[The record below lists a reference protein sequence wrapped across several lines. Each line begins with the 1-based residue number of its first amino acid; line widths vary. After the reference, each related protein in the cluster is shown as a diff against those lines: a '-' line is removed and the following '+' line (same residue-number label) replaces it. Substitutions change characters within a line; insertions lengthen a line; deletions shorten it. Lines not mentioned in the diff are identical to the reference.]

1 MTTRPK
7 AMNAMTSPAS
17 HAKPASRSVFERW
30 GRSGPTSPPA
40 PSSAS
45 WSRYPAVPRAGP
57 TSAPA
62 GVAARPDGTV
72 TGVPRRWLRLEGA
85 VLLAGSLTAYSA
97 TGQPWWFVPLALLV
111 PDVFMA
117 GYLRGSRLGA
127 QLYNL
132 AHSTALP
139 AAMIGLGW
147 WQGQHLVLALGL
159 IWLAHVGVDRLLGYG
174 LKYDDHFQHT
184 HLGHLGPPRGR

>member
-1 MTTRPK
+1 
-7 AMNAMTSPAS
+7 
-17 HAKPASRSVFERW
+17 
-30 GRSGPTSPPA
+30 
-40 PSSAS
+40 
-45 WSRYPAVPRAGP
+45 VPRAGLSKTQAAGENRRAAETGVP
-57 TSAPA
+57 RAAAPPCRCGAEMMGSAAA

>member
-1 MTTRPK
+1 M
-7 AMNAMTSPAS
+7 
-17 HAKPASRSVFERW
+17 
-30 GRSGPTSPPA
+30 
-40 PSSAS
+40 
-45 WSRYPAVPRAGP
+45 PRAGP

-62 GVAARPDGTV
+62 GVAGRPDGTV